1 MNYGWYFAL
10 NENSLYSDSP
20 QNFRNNTMNIKVE
33 DEIKININMQNGT
46 YNLYST
52 DENQIVLYS
61 NIPLNKPIS
70 LSILL
75 YDEDDSIEIISF

>member
-1 MNYGWYFAL
+1 
-10 NENSLYSDSP
+10 
-20 QNFRNNTMNIKVE
+20 MNIKVE

-75 YDEDDSIEIISF
+75 YDEDDSIEIISFLMI